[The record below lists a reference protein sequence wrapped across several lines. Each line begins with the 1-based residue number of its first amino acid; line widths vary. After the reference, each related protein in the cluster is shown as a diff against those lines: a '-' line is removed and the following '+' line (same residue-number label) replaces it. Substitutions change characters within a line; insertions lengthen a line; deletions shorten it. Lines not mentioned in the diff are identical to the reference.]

1 MAANF
6 KKLPSTLSTN
16 GGHYKKVISQVYSS
30 LSSIH
35 SDVADLLATFLD
47 SPKGRKL
54 LSKIN
59 EKISNKILNE
69 FICNIRFLHEK
80 APPYQKVQWLS
91 LVCHLFTRE
100 ELINNFGFKCSSNAF
115 SHARKHAKTFYPG
128 APVLFSGRR
137 PSISENLKEKVRNF
151 FLSNSYLSSSETIK
165 IRVKKGESQI
175 IPVRICE
182 HPFTVLFHLFLE
194 ENPDAKG
201 KIKKSSFLSLRPP
214 QVKNQRSSQTCVNF
228 ALKGGG
234 HKIN

>member
-1 MAANF
+1 MSAIF

-35 SDVADLLATFLD
+35 SEVADLLSTFLD

-54 LSKIN
+54 LPKIN
-59 EKISNKILNE
+59 EKISNKILNKL
-69 FICNIRFLHEK
+69 ICNIRFFHEN
-80 APPYQKVQWLS
+80 APPYQKVQLLS

-115 SHARKHAKTFYPG
+115 SHVRKHEKTFYSV
-128 APVLFSGRR
+128 ASVLFSGGR
-137 PSISENLKEKVRNF
+137 PSISENLKVRNF

-165 IRVKKGESQI
+165 IRVKKGYSQI

-182 HPFTVLFHLFLE
+182 HPFTVLFHLQ
-194 ENPDAKG
+194 G
-201 KIKKSSFLSLRPP
+201 
-214 QVKNQRSSQTCVNF
+214 VKNYWKKFVFCSKYSES
-228 ALKGGG
+228 LML
-234 HKIN
+234 